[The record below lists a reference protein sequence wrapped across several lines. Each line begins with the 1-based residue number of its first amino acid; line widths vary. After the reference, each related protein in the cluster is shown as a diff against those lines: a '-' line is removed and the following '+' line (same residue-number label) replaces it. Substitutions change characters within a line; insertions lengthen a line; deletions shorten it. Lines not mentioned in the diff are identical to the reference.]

1 VSVPCVVDQWRR
13 EGVGGLRI
21 RQSAFE
27 SSRLPARS
35 YYFMVPSAP
44 DAGSFFHF
52 VVTSA
57 LLSLAYQALGVLC
70 GTLLPTVASALL
82 AGLFACAVLVL
93 FGGLFV
99 PGSAVPAGWRWL
111 YAANPLRYAFEAV
124 LARQFFCP
132 QSGIDAGTCP
142 TFDYA
147 PNVPINDVPLWTFVA
162 AQTNASDAHTWVNLG
177 IVLAFY
183 AAYLALTLVARSFIS
198 HIRR

>member
-1 VSVPCVVDQWRR
+1 
-13 EGVGGLRI
+13 
-21 RQSAFE
+21 
-27 SSRLPARS
+27 
-35 YYFMVPSAP
+35 MVPSAP

-52 VVTSA
+52 ATTLA

-70 GTLLPTVASALL
+70 GTLLPTVGSALL
-82 AGLFACAVLVL
+82 AGLFASAILVL

-99 PGSAVPAGWRWL
+99 PGSSVPAGWLWL

-132 QSGIDAGTCP
+132 QAGIDAGTCP

-147 PNVPINDVPLWTFVA
+147 PNVPINDVPVWAFVT
-162 AQTNASDAHTWVNLG
+162 AQTNASESHTWGNLG

-183 AAYLALTLVARSFIS
+183 AAYLALAAVVRSFVS